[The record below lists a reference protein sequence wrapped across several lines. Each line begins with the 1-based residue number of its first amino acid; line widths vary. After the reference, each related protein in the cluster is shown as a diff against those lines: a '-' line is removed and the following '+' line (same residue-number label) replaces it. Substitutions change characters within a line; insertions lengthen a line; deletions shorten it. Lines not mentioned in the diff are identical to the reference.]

1 MVALVPN
8 ISFLVSD
15 PVRFQNDPKFI
26 RESDP
31 SMVLSCLPR
40 IMAQVLT
47 SPNCVGVTRFQ
58 RSTAILFPFL
68 GLRQAAM
75 KRSFAARPESLFI

>member
-1 MVALVPN
+1 MSPKATRTEGAFSTVALVPN

-26 RESDP
+26 REGDR
-31 SMVLSCLPR
+31 SMMLSCLPR

-47 SPNCVGVTRFQ
+47 SPDWVGVTHFQ
-58 RSTAILFPFL
+58 R
-68 GLRQAAM
+68 
-75 KRSFAARPESLFI
+75 